1 MYAPRE
7 KLTITA
13 MPDFQQ
19 TPKQAPDVS
28 ASLARAGLES
38 IAVKDEATGPELRR
52 EGDRVWL
59 SVVVGGRRERL
70 CEVSIPRVL
79 KLSRQAAEIAE
90 ALAAR

>member
-13 MPDFQQ
+13 MPDFQR
-19 TPKQAPDVS
+19 PLKQAPDVN

-38 IAVKDEATGPELRR
+38 IAVKDEATAPELRR

-59 SVVVGGRRERL
+59 SVVIGGRREQL
-70 CEVSIPRVL
+70 CEVSVVRVL
-79 KLSRQAAEIAE
+79 RLSRQAAEIAE
-90 ALAAR
+90 ALANR